1 MAKISQMEKIYI
13 RPLEV
18 DDAKI
23 SYKWR
28 NQDII
33 WQYTGSR
40 PDREITL
47 TMEQEWIKRVLTK
60 SAERRFAICISSTHE
75 YIGNV
80 QLTKIKNGQAEFH
93 IFIGN
98 VEYWGFGLGGRASNL
113 VIKYGIDELKLKEI
127 FLFVNKDNVGA
138 IKLYKKTGFIIHTEF
153 KTRYRMVFHNPRKE
167 F

>member
-1 MAKISQMEKIYI
+1 MAKKNQVEKIYI
-13 RPLEV
+13 RPLEL

-33 WQYTGSR
+33 WQFTGAR

-47 TMEQEWIKRVLTK
+47 SMEREWIKSVLNK
-60 SAERRFAICISSTHE
+60 RGEKRFAICMSNTHE

-80 QLTKIKNGQAEFH
+80 QLTNIKNGQAEFH

-98 VEYWGFGLGGRASNL
+98 TAYWGLGFGELATKQL
-113 VIKYGIDELKLKEI
+113 LKIGIDELKLKEI
-127 FLFVNKDNVGA
+127 YLLVNKDNIGA
-138 IKLYKKTGFIIHTEF
+138 IKVYTKTGFIIKSESDTC
-153 KTRYRMVFHNPRKE
+153 YRMTFHNLKK
-167 F
+167 